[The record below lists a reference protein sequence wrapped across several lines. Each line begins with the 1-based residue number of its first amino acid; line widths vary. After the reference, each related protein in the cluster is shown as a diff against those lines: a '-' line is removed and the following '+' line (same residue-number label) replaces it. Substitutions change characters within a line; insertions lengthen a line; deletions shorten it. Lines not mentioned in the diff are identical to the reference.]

1 MYTKWIDEF
10 EQTANAVGMGTWS
23 EQAQPPS
30 HRRADG
36 LVQFWRELLSTSQAD
51 VFVAEIEGSW
61 LFRTDPEEA
70 GLSESWWAADYDDAG
85 WEEIG
90 LEGGWNG
97 QGHPRYTG
105 FGWYRKTFS
114 VPDSLVGAEPLKLLF
129 GAVDEDGEIWLNG
142 EKMMDHTCAATGLTP
157 GEIWITPF
165 VVDPGPVLKRDGE
178 NLLALRVYN
187 RLAMGGIWKPVYL
200 LAGEEEGSLHLMLD
214 ALGGKLQR
222 GNE

>member
-1 MYTKWIDEF
+1 
-10 EQTANAVGMGTWS
+10 MGTWS

-51 VFVAEIEGSW
+51 VVGAEIEGSW